1 MKRSVLGHI
10 KADPCDIC
18 GDKGV
23 IEAIITCCEC
33 KISRQHLYCMRVVTT
48 EVPPFWVC
56 EECEREKLFS
66 PKANDKEEKHED
78 CTQKVSSLIKKN
90 TKSPNKN
97 GFASR
102 FNFKEKRVNTG
113 RTKYITCEEAVKL
126 SSGASKSEQ
135 HPSRN
140 AFNSKHSSSKSMPP
154 PREKSLTKIYGA
166 TKFEP
171 QLQLPVVQK
180 SIATKEKSDF
190 LSPRKRGDTTESI
203 KSTKSFTKVP
213 TKEADV
219 RRHIEV
225 PKSSKK
231 LEKTRTQENTKMAE
245 SKVSPPAKE
254 EADVEVPKSLKQVQK
269 NNMETGGENHGN
281 VEAGSSGEPN
291 LKRGESEIVSEI
303 YYTSIPTFHSYWKGS
318 FYLLN
323 EHEKMNC
330 AFKAHP
336 PSTVHNKVYETL
348 KKMPENMYF
357 ELVPIYQVWEDICRG
372 YCPDKN
378 DIGLYF
384 FPRFKNSYDKCTSL
398 MEFLWSQN
406 MVMKTYV
413 DGVELLVLSSR
424 FLQLDSQKF
433 EGSYFLWGL
442 FRKKMVQKSKS
453 SSGQTGA
460 VDNTGSKCADFP
472 PGFEKIQKPPPKA

>member
-1 MKRSVLGHI
+1 MIISECPSIDSLAYPAENLQLSAIVGYTLSTNM
-10 KADPCDIC
+10 ADPCDIC

-48 EVPPFWVC
+48 EAPQFWVC

-66 PKANDKEEKHED
+66 PKASDKEEKHEA

-97 GFASR
+97 GFANR

-135 HPSRN
+135 QPLRN
-140 AFNSKHSSSKSMPP
+140 AFSSKHSSSKSMPP

-171 QLQLPVVQK
+171 QLQQPVVQK
-180 SIATKEKSDF
+180 SIATKEKSDC
-190 LSPRKRGDTTESI
+190 LSPRKRADTTESI
-203 KSTKSFTKVP
+203 KSTKSFTKVEMPP

-231 LEKTRTQENTKMAE
+231 LEKNRTQESTKMAE

-254 EADVEVPKSLKQVQK
+254 EADVEVPKSLKEVEK
-269 NNMETGGENHGN
+269 TNMETGTGTTKEEAD
-281 VEAGSSGEPN
+281 VESSGEPN

-303 YYTSIPTFHSYWKGS
+303 YYTSIPTFHSYWK
-318 FYLLN
+318 
-323 EHEKMNC
+323 
-330 AFKAHP
+330 
-336 PSTVHNKVYETL
+336 
-348 KKMPENMYF
+348 
-357 ELVPIYQVWEDICRG
+357 
-372 YCPDKN
+372 
-378 DIGLYF
+378 
-384 FPRFKNSYDKCTSL
+384 YDKCTSL

-406 MVMKTYV
+406 IVMKSYV

-424 FLQLDSQKF
+424 FLQLDSQQF

-453 SSGQTGA
+453 SSGQTGV

-472 PGFEKIQKPPPKA
+472 PGFEKIQKPPPGA